1 MSESPAAMD
10 KTDTVAAV
18 EKAFAILECLGNQR
32 DVSVTALAQQL
43 ALSKSSVHR
52 LLQTLKALGYV
63 AQDGESELYRATLRL
78 FELGGKALENTDL
91 VREADEDMRR
101 LGALT
106 RETIHLGA
114 LDEDA
119 IIYIHKIE
127 SDFGLRMQSRIGR
140 RKPLHSTA
148 IGKVLLAF
156 MPAEQARELL
166 SSQPLKLFTP
176 RTLSSVDA
184 VMDILPRV
192 RAQEVAEDDEEAEPG
207 LRCIAVPV
215 FDRFGHVIAA
225 LSVSFPVMR
234 CGADTPHYY
243 RTLLKTASAAISQKM
258 GWHAP
263 HIAKDAKDAEG
274 EPISTGDAPV

>member
-1 MSESPAAMD
+1 MTTIQEKS
-10 KTDTVAAV
+10 DTVAAV
-18 EKAFAILECLGNQR
+18 EKAFAILECLGNRR
-32 DVSVTALAQQL
+32 DVSVTELAQQL
-43 ALSKSSVHR
+43 GLSKSSVHR

-63 AQDGESELYRATLRL
+63 AQDGESELYRATLKL

-101 LGALT
+101 LGELT

-148 IGKVLLAF
+148 IGKVLLAH
-156 MPAEQARELL
+156 MTPSGARALL
-166 SSQPLKLFTP
+166 ESQPLKIFTP
-176 RTLSSVDA
+176 QTLNTVEA
-184 VMDILPRV
+184 VMQILPRV
-192 RAQEVAEDDEEAEPG
+192 WKLGFAEDNEEAEPG

-215 FDRFGHVIAA
+215 FDRFGKVVAA
-225 LSVSFPVMR
+225 LSISFPTMR
-234 CGADTPHYY
+234 CDADTPERY
-243 RTLLKTASAAISQKM
+243 TSLLKAASQSISGRL
-258 GWHAP
+258 GWRPEA
-263 HIAKDAKDAEG
+263 
-274 EPISTGDAPV
+274 

>member
-1 MSESPAAMD
+1 MNTVQD

-18 EKAFAILECLGNQR
+18 EKAFGILECLGNKR
-32 DVSVTALAQQL
+32 DMSVTEIAQQL

-63 AQDGESELYRATLRL
+63 AQSGDSDLYRATLKL

-101 LGALT
+101 LGELT

-148 IGKVLLAF
+148 IGKVLLAH
-156 MPAEQARELL
+156 MAPSKAQGLL
-166 SSQPLKLFTP
+166 ESTQPFKIFTP
-176 RTLSSVDA
+176 QTLDSVDA
-184 VMDILPRV
+184 VMQILPKVWKRG
-192 RAQEVAEDDEEAEPG
+192 VAEDIEEAEPG

-215 FDRFGHVIAA
+215 FDRFGTVIAA
-225 LSVSFPVMR
+225 LSISFPVMR
-234 CGADTPHYY
+234 CDAGTPDHYAA
-243 RTLLKTASAAISQKM
+243 LLRQASQSISYKL
-258 GWHAP
+258 GWR
-263 HIAKDAKDAEG
+263 
-274 EPISTGDAPV
+274 PVVSEAV

>member
-1 MSESPAAMD
+1 MTTIQD
-10 KTDTVAAV
+10 KSDTVAAV
-18 EKAFAILECLGNQR
+18 EKAFAILECLGNRR
-32 DVSVTALAQQL
+32 DVSVTELAQQL

-63 AQDGESELYRATLRL
+63 AQDGESELYRATLKL

-101 LGALT
+101 LGELT

-148 IGKVLLAF
+148 IGKVLLAH
-156 MPAEQARELL
+156 MTPSKARALL
-166 SSQPLKLFTP
+166 DLQPLKIFTP
-176 RTLSSVDA
+176 QTLNTAEA
-184 VMDILPRV
+184 VMQILPRV
-192 RAQEVAEDDEEAEPG
+192 WKLGLAEDNEEAEPG

-215 FDRFGHVIAA
+215 FDRFGKVIAA
-225 LSVSFPVMR
+225 LSISFPTMR
-234 CGADTPHYY
+234 CDADTPERY
-243 RTLLKTASAAISQKM
+243 TALLKAASRSISARL
-258 GWHAP
+258 GWR
-263 HIAKDAKDAEG
+263 
-274 EPISTGDAPV
+274 PVE